1 MATNTGTAVAVRDGK
16 EPPKDAPAEKLLQ
29 PETIAIPAALILA
42 AEAVSGTDD
51 ERPWLEGVFIH
62 SKDGQGRVAG
72 TDGARMF
79 LGAFPL
85 PPEPPSWL
93 AEGVIVSSDS
103 LRPRVTM
110 IAKGANGE
118 GPVVKIA
125 FAKGQPKA
133 VMTDVSG
140 DMQFVTPLCTGT
152 FPDYDRVIN
161 MHSFTPSAARG
172 DWEPVGLNSQYLKHI
187 GDIAKTL
194 ESGLPKQLRSKEGM
208 VIRAYTGDATQPIVF
223 DFPTWPGAL
232 LVVMPSK
239 LASITISPETTLLL
253 TPALR
258 GTIGAL
264 RGQVTRQLMRA
275 QEATSDAEREEAE
288 TQAKEFQDR
297 VEAMLKRLP
306 ASAVAQLEA
315 PEPDLEKVAARRVK
329 RVAKRR
335 ARARGEA

>member
-1 MATNTGTAVAVRDGK
+1 MATKTSTAVAVRDPNQA
-16 EPPKDAPAEKLLQ
+16 PPKDAPAEKLLQ
-29 PETIAIPAALILA
+29 PETIAVPAALMLA
-42 AEAVSGTDD
+42 AEAVSGKDD
-51 ERPWLEGVFIH
+51 ERPWLEGVFLH

-85 PPEPPSWL
+85 PAEPPSWL
-93 AEGVIVSSDS
+93 SDGVILSSDS
-103 LRPRVTM
+103 LRPRVSM
-110 IAKGANGE
+110 IAKANGE
-118 GPVVKIA
+118 ASVVKIS
-125 FAKGQPKA
+125 FAKGLAKA
-133 VMTDVSG
+133 TMTDATG

-152 FPDYDRVIN
+152 FPDYDRVIGMN
-161 MHSFTPSAARG
+161 SFTASEARR
-172 DWEPVGLNSQYLKHI
+172 DWEPVGLNSTYLKQC
-187 GDIAKTL
+187 GDIAKML
-194 ESGLPKQLRSKEGM
+194 ESGLPKQLRSKDGI
-208 VIRAYTGDATQPIVF
+208 VVRAYTGDASAPMVF
-223 DFPTWPGAL
+223 DFPSWPGAL

-239 LASITISPETTLLL
+239 LASINISPETTLLL

-275 QEATSDAEREEAE
+275 QEATTDAEREEAE

-306 ASAVAQLEA
+306 PTAVAMLEA
-315 PEPDLEKVAARRVK
+315 PEPDLDKVAARRVK

-335 ARARGEA
+335 ARARGQA